1 MVLTVILDASVAAK
15 WFLLDEDLVPEAKAV
30 RTSMLQQ
37 RVGMIAPPILWT
49 ELAHAVIRAVRR
61 DRLQHDEARALADE
75 MEDVRALVQAV
86 EVDLHDTIRTAL
98 LVGVGAYDAQYLAL
112 GARTASTVIT
122 ADRSMWERG
131 RASGYEVTWLG
142 DMSHD

>member
-1 MVLTVILDASVAAK
+1 MILDASVAAK
-15 WFLLDEDLVPEAKAV
+15 WFLLDEELAPEAQAV

-61 DRLQHDEARALADE
+61 DRLQQDEARALADE
-75 MEDVRALVQAV
+75 MTDVRALVEAV

-98 LVGVGAYDAQYLAL
+98 LVGVSAYDAQYLAL
-112 GARTASTVIT
+112 GARATETVIT
-122 ADRSMWERG
+122 ADRIMWERG
-131 RASGYEVTWLG
+131 RASGYDVTWLG
-142 DMSHD
+142 DVAHD